1 MSVFFELRGN
11 LNMSSDLKNEER
23 LFGTDG
29 IRGTVNKGKITAL
42 MAVKLAMAA
51 GDYFF
56 GRAGTKKP
64 RVLIGKDT
72 RLSGYMLEPAL
83 VSGFTSVGLDA
94 ITTGPMPT
102 PAIAHLTRAL
112 RCDLGV
118 MISASHNPYEDNG
131 LKLFGSDGFKL
142 NDDVENE
149 IQSKMEKNP
158 SLAKSENLGRAR
170 RMEDAIGRYAEFVK
184 QILPKKADL
193 SGLRVVV
200 DCANGASYKVAP
212 EVLFEL
218 GAEAHIIGAQPNGK
232 NINFEC
238 GAMFPQ
244 KMAEQTR
251 LLGADLGIA
260 FDGDAD
266 RVVFSDENG
275 NIIEG
280 DLILGFLAN
289 EMKKNNEF
297 SDSPVVGTL
306 MSNLGLENYL
316 KEKKIDFLRT
326 NVGDRYILSKM
337 IETNSKLGGEPSGH
351 ILLTDFAKT
360 GDGLLT
366 CIKILYLLKK
376 SGLKASKLLRPFKLV
391 PQLLKNIKNIDK
403 KILQKNNVQDFINNK
418 QNLLGNDGRI
428 IIRPS
433 GTEELVR
440 VMVESSD
447 LEQVREISS
456 EITKFLTKEGDTKNN
471 G

>member
-1 MSVFFELRGN
+1 MSVFFELKGN
-11 LNMSSDLKNEER
+11 FNMSSELKNEER

-42 MAVKLAMAA
+42 VAVKLAMAA

-118 MISASHNPYEDNG
+118 MISTSHNPYEDNG

-218 GAEAHIIGAQPNGK
+218 GAEARIIGAQPNGK

-244 KMAEQTR
+244 KMAEQTT

-266 RVVFSDENG
+266 RVVFP
-275 NIIEG
+275 
-280 DLILGFLAN
+280 
-289 EMKKNNEF
+289 MKME
-297 SDSPVVGTL
+297 
-306 MSNLGLENYL
+306 
-316 KEKKIDFLRT
+316 
-326 NVGDRYILSKM
+326 
-337 IETNSKLGGEPSGH
+337 
-351 ILLTDFAKT
+351 LL
-360 GDGLLT
+360 
-366 CIKILYLLKK
+366 
-376 SGLKASKLLRPFKLV
+376 
-391 PQLLKNIKNIDK
+391 
-403 KILQKNNVQDFINNK
+403 
-418 QNLLGNDGRI
+418 
-428 IIRPS
+428 
-433 GTEELVR
+433 
-440 VMVESSD
+440 
-447 LEQVREISS
+447 
-456 EITKFLTKEGDTKNN
+456 
-471 G
+471 